1 MSSQAPLTRY
11 EGNPIIRPE
20 DVPGGCHSVFNS
32 AVVRF
37 GGGYAGVFRVEGR
50 DLFSRL
56 HRGRSADGI
65 AWQIE
70 AEPIRFEC
78 DESDFASLEH
88 TYDPRVTQIE
98 DRYYITYANHDA
110 AHGSRI
116 GLAVT
121 EDFETFR
128 QIGNLSAPNNR
139 NAVLFPERIGGVYAR
154 LERPFAAGGEP
165 AEIWY
170 AESPDLIHW
179 GRFRFCLGPRAGWA
193 EYKVGAGPPPI
204 RTPEGWLLIYH
215 GIRRTYRGD
224 VYCAGAALLDLEEP
238 WKVVA
243 RPAEYLLAPS
253 ESYERAGDVPNVVFP
268 SAAVV
273 EPNGE
278 VKVYYGAADSCVALA
293 TGQLADL
300 VAFCRGQG

>member
-1 MSSQAPLTRY
+1 MSSQTPLKRY
-11 EGNPIIRPE
+11 DGNPIIRPE
-20 DVPGGCHSVFNS
+20 DVPGGCNSVFNI
-32 AVVRF
+32 AVVKF
-37 GGGYAGVFRVEGR
+37 GKGYAGVFRVEGR

-70 AEPIRFEC
+70 ADPIRFEC
-78 DESDFASLEH
+78 DEPDFAPLEH
-88 TYDPRVTQIE
+88 LYDPRVTRLE

-128 QIGNLSAPNNR
+128 QIGNLSTPNNR
-139 NAVLFPERIGGVYAR
+139 NAVLFPERIGGAYAR
-154 LERPFAAGGEP
+154 LERPFAARGEP
-165 AEIWY
+165 AEIWC

-179 GRFRFCLGPRAGWA
+179 GRFRFCLGPRPGWA

-204 RTPEGWLLIYH
+204 RTEEGWLLIYH
-215 GIRRTYRGD
+215 GIRRTCRGD
-224 VYCAGAALLDLEEP
+224 VYCAGAALLDLEQP
-238 WKVVA
+238 WKVLA
-243 RPAEYLLAPS
+243 RPAQYILAPS
-253 ESYERAGDVPNVVFP
+253 ELYERAGDVPNVVFP
-268 SAAVV
+268 CAAVV
-273 EPNGE
+273 EPGGE

-300 VAFCRGQG
+300 VTFCARE